1 MRHVFSL
8 SAVDFSTTAALATA
22 AMGDNMDVDMD
33 IDLAEDP
40 EIAQLEAEAMNIV
53 RTRSD
58 APHKEQL
65 T

>member
-1 MRHVFSL
+1 
-8 SAVDFSTTAALATA
+8 
-22 AMGDNMDVDMD
+22 MGDNMDVDMD